1 MNPATHLRGVRP
13 QDGAHMKRQNQQ
25 GFALIDLVFVC
36 GLMGILTSIAMPRML
51 LAKQSAGAASAIG
64 SLRAINSGQLS
75 FAFTCGSGF
84 YAPSLTWLGTPPP
97 GGNEAFIGPSMSSA
111 DTITRSGYLV
121 QLEGTPYP
129 AAPPSC
135 NGLAMGESARG
146 FRAAADALEPTNS
159 RFFATNANITIVEDS
174 ASLWATCPRAGCPER
189 PPAPL
194 SGRSKI

>member
-1 MNPATHLRGVRP
+1 
-13 QDGAHMKRQNQQ
+13 MKSQNQH

-36 GLMGILTSIAMPRML
+36 GLIGILASIAMPRML

-111 DTITRSGYLV
+111 DVITRSGYIV
-121 QLEGTPYP
+121 QLTGTPF
-129 AAPPSC
+129 AGAPPSC
-135 NGLAMGESARG
+135 NGLAMGESSQG
-146 FRAAADALEPTNS
+146 FKAAADAVEVTNS
-159 RFFATNANITIVEDS
+159 RYFATNANITIVEDT
-174 ASLWATCPRAGCPER
+174 ASLWAAMPESGD
-189 PPAPL
+189 AP
-194 SGRSKI
+194 SGHPLR